1 MTKCIVKD
9 CQNHSHEGKFVGD
22 LCFPC
27 FSFLVE
33 GEGTFSQLYR
43 NTVLVERE
51 ACAKVCDEL
60 DASEWAE
67 AGEYTSGYGD
77 EIRKRNNT

>member
-9 CQNHSHEGKFVGD
+9 CSNHQHLGKFIGD
-22 LCFPC
+22 LCSPC

-43 NTVLVERE
+43 NTVLAERE
-51 ACAKVCDEL
+51 ACAKLCDEY
-60 DASEWAE
+60 DMQTWADY
-67 AGEYTSGYGD
+67 GEYSSGYGD
-77 EIRKRNNT
+77 EIRKRNKE